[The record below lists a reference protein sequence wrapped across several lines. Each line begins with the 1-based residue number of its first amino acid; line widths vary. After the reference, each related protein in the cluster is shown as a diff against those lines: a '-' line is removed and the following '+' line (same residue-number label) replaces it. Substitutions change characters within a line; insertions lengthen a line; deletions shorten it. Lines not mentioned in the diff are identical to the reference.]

1 MAQVRQLLTDEMSAT
16 LRVLVSGLN
25 LFTQEGFKCEVMRQ
39 LKHLHYV
46 YSRRTPGTRP
56 NGSALALVP

>member
-1 MAQVRQLLTDEMSAT
+1 MSAT